1 MRLFCDVMTYVFF
14 NLLSEYRDTS
24 FSLHAPSHQQA
35 NRPHKP
41 VLTDRHPLTFIQD
54 NLCEN
59 SFVFDVWFDIDCID
73 VVLNELTASS
83 TPHPSAH
90 SLPLS

>member
-41 VLTDRHPLTFIQD
+41 VLTDTLSP
-54 NLCEN
+54 
-59 SFVFDVWFDIDCID
+59 
-73 VVLNELTASS
+73 SS
-83 TPHPSAH
+83 KTIYVRTLLFLMYGLILIALMSY
-90 SLPLS
+90 